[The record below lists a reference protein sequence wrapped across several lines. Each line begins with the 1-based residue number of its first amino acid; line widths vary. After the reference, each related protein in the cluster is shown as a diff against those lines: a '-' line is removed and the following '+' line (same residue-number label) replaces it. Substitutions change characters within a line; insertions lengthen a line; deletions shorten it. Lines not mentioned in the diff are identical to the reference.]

1 MKKLLLVSAIA
12 LAASPA
18 FADTTMSLGGSSNT
32 NYVTVGHGDKE
43 IQGVLYTGVGIN
55 LPANHPLEAG
65 DLTTETVSFEGGPIR
80 QTNNLISGANGND
93 FIDIAGT
100 IISETWKHTI
110 ASGVGAGTEIYAYRQ
125 VNPPM
130 PDFPHFGGEVIA
142 KVPGLAASNAV
153 YFGEW
158 APWDGSAGS
167 DLGMDSSL
175 RTVYYVGENPTTSM
189 PTLTNV
195 AYDVVGIQKYNP
207 DTQAGVYTGTLT
219 ATFNPS
225 NLPSGNTL
233 TGTLNGVNFSGTS
246 ISSDGSFSNG
256 STISGKFYG
265 NSAEA
270 LAGMYDAS
278 GVANDMAFGGAQQ

>member
-12 LAASPA
+12 LSTSPA

-32 NYVTVGHGDKE
+32 DYVTVGHGDKV
-43 IQGVLYTGVGIN
+43 IRGVLYTGVGIN
-55 LPANHPLEAG
+55 LPDSHPAYPG
-65 DLTTETVSFEGGPIR
+65 GLTTETVSFEGGPIR
-80 QTNNLISGANGND
+80 QTNDLISGANGND
-93 FIDIAGT
+93 YITIAGIT
-100 IISETWKHTI
+100 ISETWKQTI
-110 ASGVGAGTEIYAYRQ
+110 ASGVGAGTKIYAYRQ
-125 VNPPM
+125 VNTPM
-130 PDFPHFGGEVIA
+130 PGYPHFGGEVIA

-158 APWDGSAGS
+158 APRDGSTGTAHNP

-175 RTVYYVGENPTTSM
+175 RTVFYVGENPTSSM

-219 ATFNPS
+219 ANFTPGCPPNS
-225 NLPSGNTL
+225 SI

-256 STISGKFYG
+256 STITGKFYG
-265 NSAEA
+265 KQCRG
-270 LAGMYDAS
+270 AGRH
-278 GVANDMAFGGAQQ
+278 V

>member
-18 FADTTMSLGGSSNT
+18 FAATDATKGGSSNT
-32 NYVTVGHGDKE
+32 AYVQVGTGE
-43 IQGVLYTGVGIN
+43 ILGAGVGIAM
-55 LPANHPLEAG
+55 PATNPPSGGVLA
-65 DLTTETVSFEGGPIR
+65 DVVSFEGGPIDK
-80 QTNNLISGANGND
+80 TNLVLGGVDGND
-93 FIDIAGT
+93 YIQIGSKV
-100 IISETWKHTI
+100 ISETWKHTI
-110 ASGVGAGTEIYAYRQ
+110 ASGVGADTEIYAYRQ
-125 VNPPM
+125 VNDPVSGY
-130 PDFPHFGGEVIA
+130 PHFGGEVIA

-158 APWDGSAGS
+158 APWDGSTGTAHDP
-167 DLGMDSSL
+167 DLGMNSSL

-189 PTLTNV
+189 PNLTNV

-219 ATFNPS
+219 ANF
-225 NLPSGNTL
+225 SGTSGSI

-246 ISSDGSFSNG
+246 ISSGGSFSNG
-256 STISGKFYG
+256 STITGKFYG

-270 LAGMYDAS
+270 LAGMYNAS

>member
-18 FADTTMSLGGSSNT
+18 FAAPNATKGGSSNAA
-32 NYVTVGHGDKE
+32 YVQVGIGDLL
-43 IQGVLYTGVGIN
+43 GNGVGIAM
-55 LPANHPLEAG
+55 PATNPPSGGVLA
-65 DLTTETVSFEGGPIR
+65 DVVSFEGGPIDK
-80 QTNNLISGANGND
+80 TDKAVSYAANGRGYIVIQGNQL
-93 FIDIAGT
+93 
-100 IISETWKHTI
+100 SETWKHTI
-110 ASGVGAGTEIYAYRQ
+110 AGGAGVGTEIYAYRQ
-125 VNPPM
+125 IKEPM
-130 PDFPHFGGEVIA
+130 PNFPHFGGEVIA

-158 APWDGSAGS
+158 APWDGSTGTAHDP

-175 RTVYYVGENPTTSM
+175 RTVFYVGENPTTSM
-189 PTLTNV
+189 PNLTNV

-219 ATFNPS
+219 ANF
-225 NLPSGNTL
+225 SGTSGAI

-246 ISSDGSFSNG
+246 ISDTGSFTNG

-270 LAGMYDAS
+270 LAGMYDTT
-278 GVANDMAFGGAQQ
+278 GVANDMAFGGARQ

>member
-55 LPANHPLEAG
+55 LPANHPLSPG
-65 DLTTETVSFEGGPIR
+65 VLTTKTVSFEGGPIR

-93 FIDIAGT
+93 YIQIGSKV
-100 IISETWKHTI
+100 ISETWKHTI

-130 PDFPHFGGEVIA
+130 SGFPHFGGEVIA

-158 APWDGSAGS
+158 APWDGSTGTAHDP
-167 DLGMDSSL
+167 DLGMNSSL

-189 PTLTNV
+189 PNLTNV

-219 ATFNPS
+219 ANF
-225 NLPSGNTL
+225 SGTSGAI

-246 ISSDGSFSNG
+246 ISSDGSFSNS
-256 STISGKFYG
+256 STITGKFYG

>member
-12 LAASPA
+12 LAASPV
-18 FADTTMSLGGSSNT
+18 FAVPDATKGGSSNT
-32 NYVTVGHGDKE
+32 AYVQVGTGD
-43 IQGVLYTGVGIN
+43 ILGAGVGIAM
-55 LPANHPLEAG
+55 PAYHPAVPGYLAG
-65 DLTTETVSFEGGPIR
+65 VVSFEAGPIKMAN
-80 QTNNLISGANGND
+80 QAIGGGANGNYY
-93 FIDIAGT
+93 IAVYGSLM
-100 IISETWKHTI
+100 SETWKYTI
-110 ASGVGAGTEIYAYRQ
+110 AGGAGVGTEIYTYRQ
-125 VNPPM
+125 LKSPLWN
-130 PDFPHFGGEVIA
+130 FPHFGGEVIA
-142 KVPGLAASNAV
+142 KVPGLATSNAV

-158 APWDGSAGS
+158 APWDGSAGTAHDP

-175 RTVYYVGENPTTSM
+175 RTVYYVGENPTSSM
-189 PTLTNV
+189 PNLTNV

-219 ATFNPS
+219 ANF
-225 NLPSGNTL
+225 SGTGSI

-270 LAGMYDAS
+270 LAGMYDTT

>member
-18 FADTTMSLGGSSNT
+18 FAAPDATKGGSSNAA
-32 NYVTVGHGDKE
+32 YVQVGIGDLL
-43 IQGVLYTGVGIN
+43 GNGVGIAM
-55 LPANHPLEAG
+55 PANHPAKPG
-65 DLTTETVSFEGGPIR
+65 DLAKVVSFEGGPIDK
-80 QTNNLISGANGND
+80 TDLVLGGADGNSY
-93 FIDIAGT
+93 IAIQGNVL
-100 IISETWKHTI
+100 SETWKHTI
-110 ASGVGAGTEIYAYRQ
+110 AGGAGVGTEIYAYRQ
-125 VNPPM
+125 IKEPM
-130 PDFPHFGGEVIA
+130 PNFPHFGGEVIA

-158 APWDGSAGS
+158 APWDGSTGTAHDP

-175 RTVYYVGENPTTSM
+175 RTVFYVGENPTTSM
-189 PTLTNV
+189 PNLTNV

-219 ATFNPS
+219 ANF
-225 NLPSGNTL
+225 SGTSGAI

-246 ISSDGSFSNG
+246 ISSDGSFSNS
-256 STISGKFYG
+256 STITGKFYG

-278 GVANDMAFGGAQQ
+278 GVANDMAFGGARQ

>member
-18 FADTTMSLGGSSNT
+18 FAIPDATKGGSSNT
-32 NYVTVGHGDKE
+32 AYVQVGTGD
-43 IQGVLYTGVGIN
+43 ILGAGVGIAM
-55 LPANHPLEAG
+55 PANHPADPYDLAG
-65 DLTTETVSFEGGPIR
+65 VVSFEGGPIDK
-80 QTNNLISGANGND
+80 TNLALGGADGNGN
-93 FIDIAGT
+93 IVIAGT
-100 IISETWKHTI
+100 TISETWKHTI

-130 PDFPHFGGEVIA
+130 SGYPHFGGEVIA

-175 RTVYYVGENPTTSM
+175 RTVYYVGENPTSSM

-219 ATFNPS
+219 ANF
-225 NLPSGNTL
+225 SGTSGSI

-246 ISSDGSFSNG
+246 IDADGSFSNS

-270 LAGMYDAS
+270 LAGMYDTT